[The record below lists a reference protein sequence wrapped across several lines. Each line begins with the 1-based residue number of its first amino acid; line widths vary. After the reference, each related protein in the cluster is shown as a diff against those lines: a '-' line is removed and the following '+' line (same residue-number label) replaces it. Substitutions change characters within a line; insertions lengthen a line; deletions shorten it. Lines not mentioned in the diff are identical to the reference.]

1 MSTRSRREE
10 DANQAYQIQVKAGL
24 EGAARASAVG
34 IGLTIILH
42 YTWPTFRKLRAP
54 FKAFVVSGFAMAG
67 LTFGAERAL
76 LAHESK
82 RRLEENTIRRQAR
95 LELAQRGIIPTET
108 EITKWRNER
117 EQRQS
122 EMNEG

>member
-10 DANQAYQIQVKAGL
+10 DANQAYDIQVKAGVQ
-24 EGAARASAVG
+24 GAARASAVG

-42 YTWPTFRKLRAP
+42 YTWPTFRRLRTP

-82 RRLEENTIRRQAR
+82 RREEENALRRQAR

-108 EITKWRNER
+108 EITKWRVER
-117 EQRQS
+117 EQQMS
-122 EMNEG
+122 ALNEG